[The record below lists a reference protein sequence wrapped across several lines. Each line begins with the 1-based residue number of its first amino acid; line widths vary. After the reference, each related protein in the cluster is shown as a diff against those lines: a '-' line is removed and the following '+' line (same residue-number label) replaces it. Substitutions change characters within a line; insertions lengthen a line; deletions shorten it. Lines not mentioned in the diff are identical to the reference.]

1 MFYWHGN
8 TRRKKMEKPAKKE
21 RLTRLAIN
29 KSQELSILHKIIET
43 ISYNLD
49 LKEVLS
55 RIVKIV
61 SAVTKAD
68 SCFLYLVDG
77 SALILRASLNPKPL
91 EIGNVKLKLTE
102 GITGW
107 VASNKKTCAIAKE
120 AYRDKRFKFINSL
133 PEDRFEGFLSVP
145 IIFRDKVLGVINVQH
160 SKPKKYSDDEIK
172 LFELVAKV
180 TGGAI
185 ENASLFSEKEAL
197 KEALET
203 RKVIEKAKGILMAEF
218 SVSEDEAYKL
228 LHKKSM
234 DKRLGMKEIAN
245 AVIISAEFKKS

>member
-1 MFYWHGN
+1 MKKN
-8 TRRKKMEKPAKKE
+8 TANKKIGRA
-21 RLTRLAIN
+21 AIN
-29 KSQELSILHKIIET
+29 KSQESAILHEIIET

-49 LKEVLS
+49 PKEVLA

-61 SAVTKAD
+61 SSVTRAD
-68 SCFLYLVDG
+68 SCFLYLIDG
-77 SALILRASLNPKPL
+77 NDLILRASLNPKPL
-91 EIGNVKLKLTE
+91 EIGNIKLKLSE

-107 VASNKKTCAIAKE
+107 VALNKKTVAIAKE

-145 IIFRDKVLGVINVQH
+145 IIYRDKVLGVINVQH
-160 SKPKKYSDDEIK
+160 SKPKEYTANEIT
-172 LFELVAKV
+172 LFELVAKA

-203 RKVIEKAKGILMAEF
+203 RKVIEKAKGILMHEF

-245 AVIISAEFKKS
+245 AIIISSEFKK

>member
-1 MFYWHGN
+1 MARPSRPKSKMIKTN
-8 TRRKKMEKPAKKE
+8 NRRKI
-21 RLTRLAIN
+21 TTSAIN
-29 KSQELSILHKIIET
+29 KKQELAILHEIIET

-61 SAVTKAD
+61 SSVTKAD
-68 SCFLYLVDG
+68 SCFLYLINNND
-77 SALILRASLNPKPL
+77 LILRASLNPKPL
-91 EIGNVKLKLTE
+91 EIGNIKLKLAE

-107 VASNKKTCAIAKE
+107 VAQNKKTVAIAKE
-120 AYRDKRFKFINSL
+120 AYLDSRFKFINSF

-145 IIFRDKVLGVINVQH
+145 IIYRDKVMGVINVQH
-160 SKPKKYSDDEIK
+160 SKPKEYPKNEIT
-172 LFELVAKV
+172 LFELVAKA

-203 RKVIEKAKGILMAEF
+203 RKVIEKAKGILMREF
-218 SVSEDEAYKL
+218 SIGEDEAHKL

-245 AVIISAEFKKS
+245 AIIISSEFKKSA

>member
-1 MFYWHGN
+1 MVNGAITAIN
-8 TRRKKMEKPAKKE
+8 QMKEITQIKKTA
-21 RLTRLAIN
+21 RATIN
-29 KSQELSILHKIIET
+29 KSQESAILHEIIET

-61 SAVTKAD
+61 SSVTKAD
-68 SCFLYLVDG
+68 SCFLYLVDDDE
-77 SALILRASLNPKPL
+77 LILRASLNPKPL
-91 EIGNVKLKLTE
+91 EIGNIKLKKNE

-107 VASNKKTCAIAKE
+107 VALNKKTVALAKE

-145 IIFRDKVLGVINVQH
+145 IVYRDKVLGVINVQH
-160 SKPKKYSDDEIK
+160 SKPKEYSKNEIT
-172 LFELVAKV
+172 LFELVAKA

-203 RKVIEKAKGILMAEF
+203 RKVIEKAKGILMQEF
-218 SVSEDEAYKL
+218 SISEEDAYRL

-245 AVIISAEFKKS
+245 AIIISSEFKKP

>member
-1 MFYWHGN
+1 MPESAKNN
-8 TRRKKMEKPAKKE
+8 TIK
-21 RLTRLAIN
+21 
-29 KSQELSILHKIIET
+29 KSQELALLHEIIET

-49 LKEVLS
+49 LKEVLD

-61 SAVTKAD
+61 SGVTRAD

-77 SALILRASLNPKPL
+77 NDLVLRASLNPKPL
-91 EIGNVKLKLTE
+91 EIGNIKLKLSE

-107 VASNKKTCAIAKE
+107 VARNKKTAAIARK
-120 AYRDKRFKFINSL
+120 AYDDECFKFVNSL

-145 IIFRDKVLGVINVQH
+145 IIYRDKVLGVINVQH
-160 SKPKKYSDDEIK
+160 CKPRAYSKNEIT
-172 LFELVAKV
+172 LFELVAKA

-185 ENASLFSEKEAL
+185 ENALLFSEKEAL

-203 RKVIEKAKGILMAEF
+203 RKVIEKAKGILMKEF
-218 SVSEDEAYKL
+218 SISEDDAYKL

-234 DKRLGMKEIAN
+234 DKRLSMKEIAN
-245 AVIISAEFKKS
+245 AVIISSEFKK